1 MTRMPAA
8 VTLALGLTT
17 VGSFG
22 QTVLMAQDAPS
33 LVAALTRRADARLR
47 ALHEEAD
54 RLASQERTILGELR
68 KLELTRQIAE
78 EEFQLADTAVTEAA
92 TQLEALSAQ
101 VAILERTRD
110 EERPRLAARF
120 AEMYKLGRG
129 RYARLL
135 LSVTDARRLG
145 RTARTVAALADRD
158 RARVQAYEAR
168 LATLQASRAEV
179 GTRRRSLDARR
190 AEAAAARGTANAAIA
205 ARTALVNEIDASRDL
220 NAELISE
227 LQAAQRR
234 LDATLSSTGT
244 VPVALPIGSFRG
256 ALPWPVAG
264 AITRKS
270 PGSWLAQRPGI
281 EMPAQEGAPVQAV
294 YEGVVAYAGSFEGLG
309 NLVIVDHGEQA
320 FSLYGHLLDL
330 AVGRG
335 VQVTSQQALGR
346 VGLTTHGSPAL
357 YFELRVNG
365 KSVDPAAWLERRTEP
380 RDGST
385 EPEGR

>member
-1 MTRMPAA
+1 MRMPAA
-8 VTLALGLTT
+8 VALGLLGLTT
-17 VGSFG
+17 VGSIG
-22 QTVLMAQDAPS
+22 QPLLVSAQDAPT
-33 LVAALTRRADARLR
+33 LVALTRRADARLR

-54 RLASQERTILGELR
+54 RLATQERTILGELR

-78 EEFQLADTAVTEAA
+78 EEFHQADTAVTEAA
-92 TQLEALSAQ
+92 TQLDALSAQ

-135 LSVTDARRLG
+135 LSMTDARRLG
-145 RTARTVAALADRD
+145 RTARTVASLADRD

-179 GTRRRSLDARR
+179 GTRQRSLDARR
-190 AEAAAARGTANAAIA
+190 AEAAAARAAANAAIA
-205 ARTALVNEIDASRDL
+205 ARAALVREIDASRDL

-227 LQAAQRR
+227 LQAAQRK
-234 LDATLSSTGT
+234 LDTTLSSAGT
-244 VPVALPIGSFRG
+244 PPVALPIGAFRG

-264 AITRKS
+264 ATLGKTS
-270 PGSWLAQRPGI
+270 GAWLAQRPGI
-281 EMPAQEGAPVQAV
+281 ELSAQEGAPVQAV
-294 YEGVVAYAGSFEGLG
+294 YDGIVAYAGSFEGLG
-309 NLVIVDHGEQA
+309 NLVIVDHGEQT

-335 VQVTSQQALGR
+335 VQVTSQEALGR
-346 VGLTTHGSPAL
+346 VGLTTNGSPAL

-365 KSVDPAAWLERRTEP
+365 KSVDPAAWLERRIEP
-380 RDGST
+380 RTGPSG
-385 EPEGR
+385 PEGG